1 MPILILTEP
10 LNPRRRKKLPRRFE
24 EKWATHPDYERVICE
39 AWGGPIQN
47 GSPMFRLFEKI
58 KQCRHALVGWSKS
71 NFGNFKAKLHEKQV
85 ALEELSR
92 ENKANTCKELEH

>member
-24 EKWATHPDYERVICE
+24 EKWATHPDYERVIRE

-85 ALEELSR
+85 AL
-92 ENKANTCKELEH
+92 